1 MDQEKPNLNKDSL
14 PTKSEPSTVAPSNA
28 SAKVEAAPPT
38 VSATESPK
46 TPEPKATPKKDKPKE
61 KKPAKAP
68 EFRSPSNETFVKRR
82 KRKRVALAVLAV
94 SSVGV
99 FTLGLVSF
107 LGQYSGNFTVKMDNK
122 RADLTMGVD
131 PDFNKKTTYLK
142 GSGLDNAY
150 SLQAEDLPSAE
161 KMDSSPYGP
170 KLGTRTSTLH
180 PDFTYDTYM
189 AYTFLVK
196 NVSPEKTSFSI
207 EFDVDQYNNPTN
219 NAVAL
224 QDIARVRIYE
234 NLLTGDGNE
243 THKCNTYA
251 RKSSIPFTTSDGSLE
266 TRECISNFD
275 MGADGLTRIPSST
288 LREENR
294 GFATEFVTD
303 NIICN
308 YDYLDL
314 ESQAILRYTVCVW
327 LEGWDPDCKGAPPD
341 NASMTFSMHFEVL

>member
-1 MDQEKPNLNKDSL
+1 MDQEKPNQNNKDSL
-14 PTKSEPSTVAPSNA
+14 VTEKGNPASTPENPSVKAVAASSPVSASEPPKAPDPKA
-28 SAKVEAAPPT
+28 SLKKEKPKDKKT
-38 VSATESPK
+38 PK
-46 TPEPKATPKKDKPKE
+46 T
-61 KKPAKAP
+61 P
-68 EFRSPSNETFVKRR
+68 EFRSPSNEAYVKRR
-82 KRKRVALAVLAV
+82 KRKRVALVVLAV

-107 LGQYSGNFTVKMDNK
+107 LGEYSGNFTVKMDNK

-131 PDFNKKTTYLK
+131 PDFNRKTTYLK
-142 GSGLDNAY
+142 GSGLENAY
-150 SLQAEDLPSAE
+150 SLQADDLPAAE
-161 KMDSSPYGP
+161 KLDTEPFGA
-170 KLGTRTSTLH
+170 KLGTRTSTTH

-196 NVSPEKTSFSI
+196 NVSDEATSFSV

-234 NLLTGDGNE
+234 NLVTSAGE
-243 THKCNTYA
+243 THQCNTYA
-251 RKSSIPFTTSDGSLE
+251 RKSSTPFTTSDGTLE
-266 TRECISNFD
+266 TRECISAWD
-275 MGADGLTRIPSST
+275 YGADGVVRVPSST

-308 YDYLDL
+308 YDYLGL